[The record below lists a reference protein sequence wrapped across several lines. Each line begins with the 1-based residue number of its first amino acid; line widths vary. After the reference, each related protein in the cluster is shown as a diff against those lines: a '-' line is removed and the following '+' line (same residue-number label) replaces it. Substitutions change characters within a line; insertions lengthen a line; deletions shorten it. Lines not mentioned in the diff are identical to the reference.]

1 MNVRCAS
8 KFLWVCGLAVIL
20 GACTQDTA
28 APDAKAKFK
37 GKGKGGG
44 PVPVVTAAARLKD
57 VPIEIQVVGNV
68 EPYSTVSIRAQVS
81 GQLTNVLLK
90 DGDFVK
96 KGDPLFTIDSRQIDG
111 QLAQAEANLARSTAQ
126 LAQAEAN
133 LARDSAQE
141 AYSRSVADRNAQLV
155 QDGILS
161 KDQGQQTRANAD
173 ALAQSMAADRA
184 AIQSARAQ
192 IQADQAAIN
201 NIRLQKTYTAVSAPI
216 DGRTGNVTQKLG
228 NIVTAN
234 NTELANIQQMEPI
247 YVSFAVPESR
257 LAEIKRYFDAGGKLP
272 VTTHPQGDAGTTAVS
287 ERGFLTFIDS
297 SVDTSTGTI
306 RLKGTFTNGS
316 HTLWPGQF
324 VNVTLQL
331 TTRHNAVVVPN
342 QAVQTGQDG
351 TFVYVVDDQQ
361 KVAFRPVKVG
371 PRVDLDMVIEE
382 GLQAGET
389 VVTEGQLRL
398 QPGATVQANGG
409 QGGNGKNGGRGGE
422 GRGKSKV
429 DDAPVSE
436 APTSEFSGKEGFKG
450 GKGGFKGKGA
460 FDKNKAGGA

>member
-1 MNVRCAS
+1 MNLSSAFKFFVLCA
-8 KFLWVCGLAVIL
+8 LAL
-20 GACTQDTA
+20 LLAGCA
-28 APDAKAKFK
+28 ATETPVATGKGNAK

-44 PVPVVTAAARLKD
+44 PVPVITAVAHLKD

-68 EPYSTVSIRAQVS
+68 EPYSVVSIRAQVS

-141 AYSRSVADRNAQLV
+141 TYSRSVADRNAQLV

-161 KDQGQQTRANAD
+161 KDQGQQSRASAD
-173 ALAQSMAADRA
+173 ALGQAMVADRA

-192 IQADQAAIN
+192 IAADQAAIS
-201 NIRLQKTYTAVSAPI
+201 NIRLQKTYTSVSAPI
-216 DGRTGNVTQKLG
+216 EGRTGNVTQKLG

-234 NTELANIQQMEPI
+234 NTELASIQQVEPI
-247 YVSFAVPESR
+247 YVAFAVPESR
-257 LAEIKRYFDAGGKLP
+257 LNEIKRYFDEGGKLP
-272 VTTHPQGDAGTTAVS
+272 VTTRPQGDSPVGSGIGGAEAV
-287 ERGFLTFIDS
+287 ERGYLTFIDS

-306 RLKGTFTNGS
+306 RLKGTFTNENRK
-316 HTLWPGQF
+316 LWPGQF

-331 TTRHNAVVVPN
+331 TTRRNAVVIPN
-342 QAVQTGQDG
+342 QAIQTGQDG
-351 TFVYVVDDQQ
+351 TFVYVVDEDQ
-361 KVAFRPVKVG
+361 KVSFRPVKVG
-371 PRVDLDMVIEE
+371 PRVDLEMVIED
-382 GLQAGET
+382 GLKAGET

-398 QPGATVQANGG
+398 QPGSTVQTSGG
-409 QGGNGKNGGRGGE
+409 AGRGGE
-422 GRGKSKV
+422 GKGKGKGKGKS
-429 DDAPVSE
+429 DDDPSVS
-436 APTSEFSGKEGFKG
+436 GD
-450 GKGGFKGKGA
+450 FKGKGE
-460 FDKNKAGGA
+460 FGGKGKRGGPGGA